1 MVAMGKTPFKTNNA
15 KRKKKALTG
24 LETAII
30 LIAFVVVAAAFAFA
44 VLNMGFFTTQKSS
57 EVMQAGLE
65 ETLSSIEI
73 AGSVIARSSSG
84 QISNI
89 TIYVK
94 SAVGKNPVDM
104 RDGVLVISYRDPY
117 NFIPNIYT
125 ENDIESSNVTGVR
138 VRQLTGDGDTAL
150 EYTEIWEIV
159 IGIPEL
165 SGLRPNDQFSIEIK
179 PAQGSIL
186 KVERRLPPVFDP
198 VMDLT

>member
-1 MVAMGKTPFKTNNA
+1 MVAMGKTPFKMNDA
-15 KRKKKALTG
+15 RRRRKALTG
-24 LETAII
+24 LETAIV

-65 ETLSSIEI
+65 ETLSSVEI
-73 AGSVIARSSSG
+73 AGSVVARSSSG

-104 RDGVLVISYRDPY
+104 RSGVLVISYRDPY
-117 NFIPNIYT
+117 SFVPNIYIA
-125 ENDIESSNVTGVR
+125 NDTSTTVTGVR

-150 EYTEIWEIV
+150 EYTEVWEIV
-159 IGIPEL
+159 IGIPQL
-165 SGLRPNDQFSIEIK
+165 SALKPNDQFSIEIK

>member
-1 MVAMGKTPFKTNNA
+1 MVAMRKTPFKMNDA
-15 KRKKKALTG
+15 RRRRKALTG

-65 ETLSSIEI
+65 ETLSSVEI
-73 AGSVIARSSSG
+73 AGSVVARSSSG

-104 RDGVLVISYRDPY
+104 RSGVLVISYRDPY
-117 NFIPNIYT
+117 SFVPNIYT
-125 ENDIESSNVTGVR
+125 RNDTSTTVTGVR

-150 EYTEIWEIV
+150 EYTEVWEIV
-159 IGIPEL
+159 IGIPQL
-165 SGLRPNDQFSIEIK
+165 SALKPNDQFSIEIK

-186 KVERRLPPVFDP
+186 KVERRLPPVLDP

>member
-1 MVAMGKTPFKTNNA
+1 MRKTPFKMNDA
-15 KRKKKALTG
+15 RRRRKALTG

-65 ETLSSIEI
+65 ETLSSVEI

-104 RDGVLVISYRDPY
+104 RSGVLVISYRDPY
-117 NFIPNIYT
+117 NFVPNIYIA
-125 ENDIESSNVTGVR
+125 NDTSTPVTGVR

-150 EYTEIWEIV
+150 EYTEVWEIV
-159 IGIPEL
+159 IGIPQL
-165 SGLRPNDQFSIEIK
+165 SALKPNDQFSIEIK

>member
-1 MVAMGKTPFKTNNA
+1 MVAMGKTSFKTNNA
-15 KRKKKALTG
+15 KRKKKGLTG

-44 VLNMGFFTTQKSS
+44 VLNMGFFATQKSS
-57 EVMQAGLE
+57 EVMQAGLQ
-65 ETLSSIEI
+65 ETLSSIEL
-73 AGSVIARSSSG
+73 AGAVIARSSGG

-89 TIYVK
+89 TLYVK

-104 RDGVLVISYRDPY
+104 RDGILVISYGDPY
-117 NFIPNIYT
+117 NFIPNIYIT
-125 ENDIESSNVTGVR
+125 NGTGVR

-159 IGIPEL
+159 ISISQLGSL
-165 SGLRPNDQFSIEIK
+165 LPNDKFAIEIK
-179 PAQGSIL
+179 PSQGSIL

-198 VMDLT
+198 VMDLS